1 MGDQVL
7 MTEAKVEL
15 MASIDADDIVKGL
28 NNNDE
33 LILAFIVE
41 MLFEAD
47 SSELRARVI
56 ERVSAWDE
64 EFPHD
69 NS

>member
-7 MTEAKVEL
+7 MTEAEVEL
-15 MASIDADDIVKGL
+15 AAKIDANDIVKGL

-47 SSELRARVI
+47 SSELRARLV

-64 EFPHD
+64 EFP
-69 NS
+69 SG

>member
-7 MTEAKVEL
+7 RTEASVEL
-15 MASIDADDIVKGL
+15 VANIDADDIIKGL

-41 MLFEAD
+41 LLFEAD

-56 ERVSAWDE
+56 ERVTAWDE
-64 EFPHD
+64 EFPSAD
-69 NS
+69 

>member
-7 MTEAKVEL
+7 RTEAAVEL
-15 MASIDADDIVKGL
+15 RAVIDADDIVKGL

-33 LILAFIVE
+33 LILAFIIE
-41 MLFEAD
+41 MLFEAG

-64 EFPHD
+64 EFPSGD
-69 NS
+69 